1 LRSWEAAGTRAD
13 RVLRNAG
20 TVSASSG
27 QWARHARRRLRP
39 EHPKFRDVYGA
50 ILSHIVT
57 GEIVGMEHYARMIP
71 LSNDPRERLEIL
83 GDAWHEGRHLS
94 SVLEVAKHVGVEVT
108 WAVDDA
114 YWGGVRVFFEE
125 RAAVGDLT
133 GCLVIQD
140 LVLESFAVALY
151 GAVLPGLEPEVAE
164 CVAAILT
171 DEKEHLAHGAAA
183 LRRLVEEDPSSTA
196 ARVEPPNES
205 VARLLASWLRPQDC
219 APACGVCVAL
229 QRTCLKPDLELIG
242 VDLVEAR
249 AGFLSTY
256 GHALRQAGFSPARVT
271 RWLARLPA

>member
-1 LRSWEAAGTRAD
+1 
-13 RVLRNAG
+13 
-20 TVSASSG
+20 
-27 QWARHARRRLRP
+27 
-39 EHPKFRDVYGA
+39 VYGA

-71 LSNDPRERLEIL
+71 LARSPRERLEIL

-94 SVLEVAKHVGVEVT
+94 SVLEVAKHLGIDVT
-108 WAVDDA
+108 WALNDA
-114 YWGGVRVFFEE
+114 YWGSVRILFEE

-151 GAVLPGLEPEVAE
+151 GAILPGLEPEVGE

-183 LRRLVEEDPSSTA
+183 LRRLLEEDASGTA
-196 ARVEPPNES
+196 ARVESSNDG
-205 VARLLASWLRPQDC
+205 VARLLAGWLRPQDC
-219 APACGVCVAL
+219 APVCGVCAAL
-229 QRTCLKPDLELIG
+229 RRTCLKPDLELLG

-249 AGFLSTY
+249 AGFLATY
-256 GHALRQAGFSPARVT
+256 GHALRESGFSPARVT

>member
-1 LRSWEAAGTRAD
+1 MT
-13 RVLRNAG
+13 
-20 TVSASSG
+20 
-27 QWARHARRRLRP
+27 P
-39 EHPKFRDVYGA
+39 EHPKFREVYGA

-83 GDAWHEGRHLS
+83 GDAWEEGRHLS
-94 SVLEVAKHVGVEVT
+94 SVLEVAKHVGVDVT
-108 WAVDDA
+108 WALDDA
-114 YWGGVRVFFEE
+114 YWGGVRAFFEE
-125 RAAVGDLT
+125 RATVGDLT

-183 LRRLVEEDPSSTA
+183 LGRLVEEDPSGTA
-196 ARVEPPNES
+196 ACVEPANEG
-205 VARLLASWLRPQDC
+205 VARLLAGWLRQQDC
-219 APACGVCVAL
+219 APTCGVCGAL
-229 QRTCLKPDLELIG
+229 RRTCLKPDLELLG

-256 GHALRQAGFSPARVT
+256 GRALREAGFSPARVT
-271 RWLARLPA
+271 RWLARLPN